1 MVIYKLIQ
9 EGKFIEAQKEAK
21 KIIRTDDVFK
31 SNNYEGK

>member
-21 KIIRTDDVFK
+21 KIISTENVFK
-31 SNNYEGK
+31 SNNYDEK